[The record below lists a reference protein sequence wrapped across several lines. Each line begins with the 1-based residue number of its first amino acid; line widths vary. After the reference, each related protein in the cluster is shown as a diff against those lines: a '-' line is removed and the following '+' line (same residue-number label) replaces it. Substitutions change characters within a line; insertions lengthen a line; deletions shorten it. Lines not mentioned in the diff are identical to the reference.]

1 MKKIDPADLVIWFDN
16 DLLVVNKPSGLPT
29 LVDGYNPEAPFLAG
43 IMKTVF
49 NPIWIVHRLDRE
61 TSGLIVFARTPA
73 AHKSLNT
80 QFEKRQARKTYH
92 ALVIG
97 NPSWEEKTVN
107 LPLYPDG
114 DRKHRTVIDA
124 HRGKP
129 SLTNFRVMERF
140 IQFSLLEAIPKTG
153 RTHQI
158 RVHLAAQGYP
168 LAVDALYGNGQAI
181 LLSKLEYLSRG
192 KKSSKTPLLKRL
204 GLHAYSLA
212 LVHPTSGLELDF
224 VAPYPRDLA
233 STLKYLHNHLLK
245 NEPC

>member
-1 MKKIDPADLVIWFDN
+1 MRKINPADLVLWFDN

-29 LVDGYNPEAPFLAG
+29 LVDGYDPKAPFLAG

-61 TSGLIVFARTPA
+61 TSGLIVFARTPP

-80 QFEKRQARKTYH
+80 QFEKRQALKTYR
-92 ALVIG
+92 ALVVG

-107 LPLYPDG
+107 LPLHPDG
-114 DRKHRTVIDA
+114 DRKHRTVVDA
-124 HRGKP
+124 HQGKP
-129 SLTNFRVMERF
+129 SLTFFRVMERF
-140 IQFSLLEAIPKTG
+140 DQYTLVEAIPRTG

-158 RVHLAAQGYP
+158 RVHLAAQGHP
-168 LAVDALYGNGQAI
+168 LAVDPLYGNGQAVI
-181 LLSKLEYLSRG
+181 LSEFKNSLKGE
-192 KKSSKTPLLKRL
+192 KKGETPLLKRL
-204 GLHAYSLA
+204 GLHAYSLT
-212 LVHPTSGLELDF
+212 LVHPTSGQELDF

-233 STLKYLHNHLLK
+233 ITLRYLQKNLVR